1 MDALS
6 VRFTDETGRVEK
18 GGLSALFPVVDRQF
32 RMSQIFPVDDRFHMH
47 SLWMLF
53 ATFLF
58 SLMGVCVKLVSQ
70 DYSTPEIVMYRSLIG
85 ALFLGSW
92 VLVRGGSFR
101 TAYPFQHVW
110 RGVVGATAFGLW
122 FFSFR
127 GLPLATAMTLN
138 YMSPIWIAGIL
149 FGIGLLRGK
158 LRFEWKLVCAIV
170 ASFAG
175 VILLLQ
181 PTIRADQ
188 WYSGVVALISG
199 ILAALAYLQVR
210 HLGDLGEPEY
220 RVVFY
225 FCVIGTIGG
234 AIISLICASLPGSDG
249 IAFHRHSARGIVLLT
264 LIGVFAAVGQMA
276 MTRAYHLGKTLVTA
290 NLQYSGIVFSSV
302 WGLLIWNDNLGW
314 MGWLGMAVI
323 IGSGVA
329 TTFFDVRHK
338 MASTV
343 TAYEK
348 AKKSLAQRA
357 G

>member
-1 MDALS
+1 M
-6 VRFTDETGRVEK
+6 
-18 GGLSALFPVVDRQF
+18 Q
-32 RMSQIFPVDDRFHMH
+32 

-58 SLMGVCVKLVSQ
+58 SLMGVCVKLVSE

-85 ALFLGSW
+85 ALFLGGW
-92 VLVRGGSFR
+92 VWVRGGSFK
-101 TAYPFQHVW
+101 TTYPFQHLW

-158 LRFEWKLVCAIV
+158 LRFDWKLVCAIV
-170 ASFAG
+170 ASFVG
-175 VILLLQ
+175 VVLLLQ
-181 PTIRADQ
+181 PTFRADQ
-188 WYSGVVALISG
+188 WHSGVVALGSG
-199 ILAALAYLQVR
+199 VLAALAYLQVR

-225 FCVIGTIGG
+225 FCLIGTVGG
-234 AIISLICASLPGSDG
+234 AIISMTCASLPGSDG
-249 IAFHRHSARGIVLLT
+249 IAFHQHSARGIVLLT

-290 NLQYSGIVFSSV
+290 NLQYSGIVFSSI
-302 WGLLIWNDNLGW
+302 WGFLIWHDDLEW
-314 MGWLGMAVI
+314 MGWLGMVVI
-323 IGSGVA
+323 IGSGIS
-329 TTFFDVRHK
+329 TTFFDVRRK

-348 AKKSLAQRA
+348 AKKNLAQRA
-357 G
+357 S

>member
-1 MDALS
+1 
-6 VRFTDETGRVEK
+6 
-18 GGLSALFPVVDRQF
+18 
-32 RMSQIFPVDDRFHMH
+32 
-47 SLWMLF
+47 MLF

-58 SLMGVCVKLVSQ
+58 SLMGVCVKLVSD

-85 ALFLGSW
+85 ALFLGC
-92 VLVRGGSFR
+92 LVYIRGGSFK
-101 TAYPFQHVW
+101 TSYPLQHLW

-149 FGIGLLRGK
+149 FGIGLYRGK
-158 LRFEWKLVCAIV
+158 VRFEWKLACAII
-170 ASFAG
+170 ASFVG
-175 VILLLQ
+175 VVLLLQ
-181 PTIRADQ
+181 PTIHADQ
-188 WYSGVVALISG
+188 WQSGVVALVSG
-199 ILAALAYLQVR
+199 VLAALAYLQVR
-210 HLGDLGEPEY
+210 HLGNLGEPEY

-225 FCVIGTIGG
+225 FCLIGTVGG
-234 AIISLICASLPGSDG
+234 ALISLICAQLPGSDG
-249 IAFHRHSARGIVLLT
+249 IAFHSHSIKGLVLLT

-302 WGLLIWNDNLGW
+302 WGILIWEDFLGW
-314 MGWLGMAVI
+314 IGWLGVAVI
-323 IGSGVA
+323 MGSGIS

-338 MASTV
+338 MAV
-343 TAYEK
+343 TLQTYEK
-348 AKKSLAQRA
+348 AKKSLAQKT

>member
-1 MDALS
+1 M
-6 VRFTDETGRVEK
+6 
-18 GGLSALFPVVDRQF
+18 Q
-32 RMSQIFPVDDRFHMH
+32 

-58 SLMGVCVKLVSQ
+58 SLMGVCVKLVSE

-85 ALFLGSW
+85 ALFLGGW
-92 VLVRGGSFR
+92 VWVRGGSFK
-101 TAYPFQHVW
+101 TTYPFQHLW

-170 ASFAG
+170 ASFVG
-175 VILLLQ
+175 VVLLLQ
-181 PTIRADQ
+181 PTFRADQ
-188 WYSGVVALISG
+188 WHSGVVALGSG
-199 ILAALAYLQVR
+199 VLAALAYLQVR

-225 FCVIGTIGG
+225 FCLIGTVGG
-234 AIISLICASLPGSDG
+234 AIISMTCASLPGSDG
-249 IAFHRHSARGIVLLT
+249 IAFHQHSARGIVLLT

-290 NLQYSGIVFSSV
+290 NLQYSGIVFSSI
-302 WGLLIWNDNLGW
+302 WGFLIWHDDLEW
-314 MGWLGMAVI
+314 MGWLGMVVI
-323 IGSGVA
+323 IGSGIS
-329 TTFFDVRHK
+329 TTFFDVRRK

-348 AKKSLAQRA
+348 AKKKLAQRA
-357 G
+357 S

>member
-1 MDALS
+1 
-6 VRFTDETGRVEK
+6 
-18 GGLSALFPVVDRQF
+18 
-32 RMSQIFPVDDRFHMH
+32 
-47 SLWMLF
+47 
-53 ATFLF
+53 
-58 SLMGVCVKLVSQ
+58 
-70 DYSTPEIVMYRSLIG
+70 MYRSLIG
-85 ALFLGSW
+85 ALFLGGW
-92 VLVRGGSFR
+92 VWVRGGSFK
-101 TAYPFQHVW
+101 TTYPFQHLW

-170 ASFAG
+170 ASFVG
-175 VILLLQ
+175 VVLLLQ
-181 PTIRADQ
+181 PTFRADQ
-188 WYSGVVALISG
+188 WHSGVVALGSG
-199 ILAALAYLQVR
+199 VLAALAYLQVR

-225 FCVIGTIGG
+225 FCLIGTVGG
-234 AIISLICASLPGSDG
+234 AIISMTCASLPGSDG
-249 IAFHRHSARGIVLLT
+249 IAFHQHSARGIVLLT

-290 NLQYSGIVFSSV
+290 NLQYSGIVFSSI
-302 WGLLIWNDNLGW
+302 WGFLIWHDDLEW
-314 MGWLGMAVI
+314 MGWLGMVVI
-323 IGSGVA
+323 IGSGIS
-329 TTFFDVRHK
+329 TTFFDVRRK

-348 AKKSLAQRA
+348 AKKNLAQRA
-357 G
+357 S

>member
-1 MDALS
+1 M
-6 VRFTDETGRVEK
+6 
-18 GGLSALFPVVDRQF
+18 Q
-32 RMSQIFPVDDRFHMH
+32 

-58 SLMGVCVKLVSQ
+58 SLMGVCVKLVSE
-70 DYSTPEIVMYRSLIG
+70 DYSTPEIVMHRSLIG
-85 ALFLGSW
+85 ALFLGGW
-92 VLVRGGSFR
+92 VWVRGGSFK
-101 TAYPFQHVW
+101 TTYPFQHLW

-170 ASFAG
+170 ASFVG
-175 VILLLQ
+175 VVLLLQ
-181 PTIRADQ
+181 PTFRADQ
-188 WYSGVVALISG
+188 WHSGVVALGSG
-199 ILAALAYLQVR
+199 VLAALAYLQVR

-225 FCVIGTIGG
+225 FRLNGTVGG
-234 AIISLICASLPGSDG
+234 AIISMTCASLPGSDG
-249 IAFHRHSARGIVLLT
+249 IAFHQHSARGIVLLT

-290 NLQYSGIVFSSV
+290 NLQYSGIVFSSI
-302 WGLLIWNDNLGW
+302 WGFLIWHDDLEW
-314 MGWLGMAVI
+314 MGWLGMVVI
-323 IGSGVA
+323 IGSGIS
-329 TTFFDVRHK
+329 TTFFDVRRK

-348 AKKSLAQRA
+348 AKKNLAQRA
-357 G
+357 S

>member
-1 MDALS
+1 M
-6 VRFTDETGRVEK
+6 
-18 GGLSALFPVVDRQF
+18 Q
-32 RMSQIFPVDDRFHMH
+32 

-58 SLMGVCVKLVSQ
+58 SLMGVCVKLVSE

-85 ALFLGSW
+85 ALFLGGW
-92 VLVRGGSFR
+92 VWVRGGSFK
-101 TAYPFQHVW
+101 TTYPFQHLW

-158 LRFEWKLVCAIV
+158 LRVEWKLVCAIV
-170 ASFAG
+170 ASFVG
-175 VILLLQ
+175 VVLLLQ
-181 PTIRADQ
+181 PTFRADQ
-188 WYSGVVALISG
+188 WHSGVVALGSG
-199 ILAALAYLQVR
+199 VLAALAYLQVR

-225 FCVIGTIGG
+225 FCLIGTVGG
-234 AIISLICASLPGSDG
+234 AIISMTCASLPGSDG
-249 IAFHRHSARGIVLLT
+249 IAFHQHSARGIVLLT

-290 NLQYSGIVFSSV
+290 NLQYSGIVFSSI
-302 WGLLIWNDNLGW
+302 WGFLIWHDDLEW
-314 MGWLGMAVI
+314 MGWLGMVVI
-323 IGSGVA
+323 IGSGIS
-329 TTFFDVRHK
+329 TTFFDVRRK

-348 AKKSLAQRA
+348 AKKNLAQRA
-357 G
+357 S

>member
-1 MDALS
+1 M
-6 VRFTDETGRVEK
+6 
-18 GGLSALFPVVDRQF
+18 Q
-32 RMSQIFPVDDRFHMH
+32 

-58 SLMGVCVKLVSQ
+58 SLMGVCVKLVSE

-85 ALFLGSW
+85 ALFLGGW
-92 VLVRGGSFR
+92 VWVRGGSFK
-101 TAYPFQHVW
+101 TTYPFQHLW

-170 ASFAG
+170 ASFVG
-175 VILLLQ
+175 VVLLLQ
-181 PTIRADQ
+181 PTFRADQ
-188 WYSGVVALISG
+188 WHSGVVALGSG
-199 ILAALAYLQVR
+199 VLAALAYLQVR

-225 FCVIGTIGG
+225 FCLIGTVGG
-234 AIISLICASLPGSDG
+234 AIISMTCASLPGSDG
-249 IAFHRHSARGIVLLT
+249 IAFHQHSARGIVLLT

-290 NLQYSGIVFSSV
+290 NLQYSGIVFSSI
-302 WGLLIWNDNLGW
+302 WGFLIWHDDLEW
-314 MGWLGMAVI
+314 MGWLGMVVI
-323 IGSGVA
+323 IGSGIS
-329 TTFFDVRHK
+329 TTFFDVRRK

-348 AKKSLAQRA
+348 AKKNLAQRA
-357 G
+357 S